1 MNEKFPYEDIVDLPP
16 YISKKYPQPSME
28 DRAARFSP
36 FAAVTGYEEMVQEQA
51 RVTDVKM
58 DLDDSV
64 KEKIS
69 DRLNM
74 VLLFQH
80 EEPIVRISYFVPDSK
95 KDGGSYLEE
104 VGKIK
109 GIDQYRRLVIMQNGS
124 RIPIEDIVS
133 VDGELFDEQK

>member
-1 MNEKFPYEDIVDLPP
+1 MTEKFPYEDIIDLPP
-16 YISKKYPQPSME
+16 YTSKKYPQPSME

-58 DLDDSV
+58 DLDDSE

-74 VLLFQH
+74 ILQFQH
-80 EEPIVRISYFVPDSK
+80 EEPIVRISYFVPNSK
-95 KDGGSYLEE
+95 KDGGSYREE
-104 VGKIK
+104 FGKIK
-109 GIDQYRRLVIMQNGS
+109 AVDPYSRLVIMQNGS
-124 RIPIEDIVS
+124 RIRIDDIVS
-133 VDGELFDEQK
+133 VDGELFDEQM